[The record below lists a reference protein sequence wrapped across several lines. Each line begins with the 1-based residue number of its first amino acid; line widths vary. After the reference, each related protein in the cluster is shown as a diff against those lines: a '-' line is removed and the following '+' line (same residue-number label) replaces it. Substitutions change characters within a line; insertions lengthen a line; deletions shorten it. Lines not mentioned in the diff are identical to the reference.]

1 MLKITYDISL
11 LGLDH
16 GRMAPKTG
24 TVRAIKSLF
33 FHLLDRTDID
43 LRLAAPLSYTALRL
57 SLDLIRTTPRLAGKE
72 IPLSLSNRLGVFLE
86 PLTRFQAAPRLSN
99 KFLSRT
105 DIYHTQF
112 LDMETIRKKKGLKKV
127 FALYD
132 LIPLI
137 HPEYYTGLEYIV
149 RLCRRSIAMIDRS
162 MFFLCISE
170 SVRNDLLRFRKD
182 LRPSQA
188 KVIYLGASEHFSPFE
203 DKEVTDKTREKYHV
217 PKGVR
222 YLLSLTTLEPR
233 KNLDRLI
240 RCFYK
245 FVEENKAEDLVLVLA
260 GAHGWDFSKIYEEAD
275 KNQKLRNKV
284 IFMGYVPDADLP
296 PLCSGALAFVYL
308 SLYEG
313 FGLPVL
319 EAMQC
324 GAPVIISNTSSLP
337 EVAGNAGILV
347 DPTDEEAIVDSFYRI
362 CKDENLRSD
371 LSKKSIERAR
381 LFSWKKCAQE
391 TVDFYKKVV
400 EG

>member
-1 MLKITYDISL
+1 MLKITYDISV

-24 TVRAIKSLF
+24 TVRAIKSLLL
-33 FHLLDRTDID
+33 HLLERTDID
-43 LRLAAPLSYTALRL
+43 LRLSASLSYTALRL
-57 SLDLIRTTPRLAGKE
+57 SLDLIRDTPRLAGKK
-72 IPLSLSNRLGVFLE
+72 IQLSLSDRLGVFLDQH
-86 PLTRFQAAPRLSN
+86 RRLQRVPH
-99 KFLSRT
+99 LSGKLLSQT

-112 LDMETIRKKKGLKKV
+112 LEMELIQKRKALKKV

-137 HPEYYTGLEYIV
+137 FPEYFKGLEPIV
-149 RLCRRSIAMIDRS
+149 RICERNIAAIDRS

-188 KVIYLGASEHFSPFE
+188 KVIYLGASEHFSPCPE
-203 DKEVTDKTREKYHV
+203 REVINEIRERYHV
-217 PKGVR
+217 PKDAR
-222 YLLSLTTLEPR
+222 YFLSLGTLEPR

-240 RCFYK
+240 RCFYR
-245 FVEENKAEDLVLVLA
+245 FFEENKAEDLVLVLV
-260 GAHGWDFSKIYEEAD
+260 GVKGWDFSRIYEAAD
-275 KNQKLRNKV
+275 KNQKLRNRI
-284 IFMGYVPDADLP
+284 IFTGYIPDEDLP
-296 PLCSGALAFVYL
+296 PLCTGALAFVYL

-324 GAPVIISNTSSLP
+324 GAPVITSNTTSLP
-337 EVAGNAGILV
+337 EVAGQAGILV
-347 DPTDEEAIVDSFYRI
+347 DPTDEDAIVDSFHRI

-371 LSKKSIERAR
+371 LSKRSIERAR

-391 TVDFYKKVV
+391 TVDFYKRVV
-400 EG
+400 EE